1 MEAAGEGSPFAPAR
15 AAIAEFQAITGK
27 DEATATF
34 FLEQT
39 GYSVASAISQ

>member
-1 MEAAGEGSPFAPAR
+1 MEAAGEGSPS